1 MATGHISGALVGGIA
16 DPTHIVESDAIAQ
29 QRASNYSDASVTFE
43 EYHYWANRSREIE
56 KKIAPSSGQGL
67 LGLFSRSD
75 RKKRHEQPV
84 SHPPEVRDEKD
95 VIVNPSQDPTVMDG
109 SSAVTDSEWNNAR
122 GAMRTATWG
131 MIIIYTTHPHFAD
144 RFAGSIFYLITTDIL
159 GPYNVPWAISKMGY
173 GPGFALYTVFGGFAC
188 YSGIQLWQMFL
199 GLDSTKYPLRNY
211 GDLAFRVFGKWARY
225 LFNILQTFQFFLMVA
240 LLTESNGQGLA
251 QMAAGKKGTGFLCCT
266 FRTLSFFMNK
276 YSLFE

>member
-16 DPTHIVESDAIAQ
+16 DPTHIAESNAITQ
-29 QRASNYSDASVTFE
+29 QRASNYSNASITFE
-43 EYHYWANRSREIE
+43 EYHYWANRSREME
-56 KKIAPSSGQGL
+56 KKIVPSSGQGL
-67 LGLFSRSD
+67 LGLFSRSG
-75 RKKRHEQPV
+75 RKKRHEKPV
-84 SHPPEVRDEKD
+84 SHPPEVGDEKD
-95 VIVNPSQDPTVMDG
+95 VVVNPSQDPTIMD
-109 SSAVTDSEWNNAR
+109 SSSTVTDSEWNNAR

-131 MIIIYTTHPHFAD
+131 MIIIYTMRFHCAD
-144 RFAGSIFYLITTDIL
+144 ICAGSIFYLITTDIL

-266 FRTLSFFMNK
+266 FRTLSFSYEQVLTF
-276 YSLFE
+276 